1 MPYALALLA
10 ALASLVGCAPLASTV
25 AGRLPATG
33 LGEPAPPLALTDVRT
48 GEPLDLAAFEGR
60 AVLLNAWATWCAPCR
75 AEMPALDSLQRER
88 PDRLAVVFVS
98 DEPPELLRA
107 WLADQPTA
115 GVYAH
120 ASLEEFV
127 GPYAAVRGARP
138 VSFVIDASG
147 VLRERIVGAET
158 AGVFRQR
165 LDALP

>member
-10 ALASLVGCAPLASTV
+10 ALASLAGCAPLASTV

-48 GEPLDLAAFEGR
+48 GEPVDLAAFEGR

-88 PDRLAVVFVS
+88 PDRLTVVFVS

-107 WLADQPTA
+107 WLADRPTA

-120 ASLEEFV
+120 APLEDFM